1 MASVETQILPL
12 EERRLIVI
20 MKVAVSIKPLL
31 PHSSPF
37 AEQMYMFSTC
47 ANTNLAH
54 KLPVWGFVLSQSF
67 IQTFFTSLLGVIS
80 SFIVQDRWLFESF
93 FFIFSVIFPFSR
105 FMCVLAY
112 LQVDLCVRMSV
123 CHTNVKTAINSLL
136 RHFSAII

>member
-1 MASVETQILPL
+1 MNWCCKSGLYWPVC
-12 EERRLIVI
+12 IVIVIITII
-20 MKVAVSIKPLL
+20 MKVAVWIKTLHPLVRPLL
-31 PHSSPF
+31 NK
-37 AEQMYMFSTC
+37 C
-47 ANTNLAH
+47 AIANLAH

-67 IQTFFTSLLGVIS
+67 IQTFFTSLLAVIS
-80 SFIVQDRWLFESF
+80 SFIVQDHWLFESF

-105 FMCVLAY
+105 FMCVLDY